1 MASNKKEERTMAPTI
16 TLADFDR
23 AVANSRRN
31 LEALIAEQANAEMAA
46 LAAVTAQIAISES
59 EQRRVDAAQRRQ
71 LAIDEFNANAL
82 AVAQLSFA
90 DFQER
95 AQNLRAMARQA
106 EQLHDAIVAGTMEL
120 ERDAAA
126 TVKMLVDAMPEPS
139 EDNASEALAAAAP
152 NGLAISLPEWL
163 KSLNQKRWLSW
174 PGVNNW
180 TLDQLAR
187 GLAAERLKRKR

>member
-1 MASNKKEERTMAPTI
+1 MTMTTI

-23 AVANSRRN
+23 AVATSRRN
-31 LEALIAEQANAEMAA
+31 LESLIAEQSHAEMMA
-46 LAAVTAQIAISES
+46 LAALTAQIAISES
-59 EQRRVDAAQRRQ
+59 EQRRVDAEQRRQ
-71 LAIDEFNANAL
+71 LAIDEFKANAL

-90 DFQER
+90 DFAER
-95 AQNLRAMARQA
+95 ANGLRAMARQC
-106 EQLHDAIVAGTMEL
+106 EEMHQAIIAGTMEL
-120 ERDAAA
+120 ERDASTAIHR
-126 TVKMLVDAMPEPS
+126 LIGAMPEPS

-163 KSLNQKRWLSW
+163 KALNQKRWLSW

-187 GLAAERLKRKR
+187 GLAAERVKRQSKR

>member
-1 MASNKKEERTMAPTI
+1 MAPTI

>member
-1 MASNKKEERTMAPTI
+1 MTMTTI

-31 LEALIAEQANAEMAA
+31 LEQLIAEQAVAEMAA
-46 LAAVTAQIAISES
+46 LQALTDQIALSEA
-59 EQRRVDAAQRRQ
+59 EQSRIDAELERRALQ
-71 LAIDEFNANAL
+71 DEFRSNAL
-82 AVAQLSFA
+82 ACAQLSFA
-90 DFQER
+90 DFHER
-95 AQNLRAMARQA
+95 ANGLRAMARQC
-106 EQLHDAIVAGTMEL
+106 EQLHDAIIAGTIEL
-120 ERDAAA
+120 ERDATTAIQRLIGA
-126 TVKMLVDAMPEPS
+126 IPEPS

-163 KSLNQKRWLSW
+163 KTLNQKRWLSW

-187 GLAAERLKRKR
+187 GLANERLKRKR

>member
-1 MASNKKEERTMAPTI
+1 MTPTI

-31 LEALIAEQANAEMAA
+31 LEQLIADQANAEMAA
-46 LAAVTAQIAISES
+46 LAALTEQIALSEMEQQRVDA
-59 EQRRVDAAQRRQ
+59 EQRRQAA
-71 LAIDEFNANAL
+71 LEEFKANAL

-95 AQNLRAMARQA
+95 ANGLRAMARQA
-106 EQLHDAIVAGTMEL
+106 EQLHDAIIAGTMEL
-120 ERDAAA
+120 ERDATTAIQR
-126 TVKMLVDAMPEPS
+126 LIGAMPEPS

-163 KSLNQKRWLSW
+163 KTLNQKRWLSW

-180 TLDQLAR
+180 QLDQLAR
-187 GLAAERLKRKR
+187 GLANERVKRQPKR

>member
-1 MASNKKEERTMAPTI
+1 MTTI

-31 LEALIAEQANAEMAA
+31 LEQLIADQANAEMAA
-46 LAAVTAQIAISES
+46 LAALTEQIALSEL
-59 EQRRVDAAQRRQ
+59 EQQRVDAAQRRQ
-71 LAIDEFNANAL
+71 AAIDEFKANAL
-82 AVAQLSFA
+82 ACAQLSFA
-90 DFQER
+90 DFHER
-95 AQNLRAMARQA
+95 ANGLRAMARQA

-126 TVKMLVDAMPEPS
+126 TVKMLVDALPEPT

-152 NGLAISLPEWL
+152 NGLSLSLPEWL

-174 PGVNNW
+174 PAVNNW

-187 GLAAERLKRKR
+187 GLAAERLKKKR

>member
-59 EQRRVDAAQRRQ
+59 EQRRVDAEQRRQ
-71 LAIDEFNANAL
+71 AALEEFKANAL

-90 DFQER
+90 DYHER
-95 AQNLRAMARQA
+95 ANNLRAMARQA
-106 EQLHDAIVAGTMEL
+106 EQLHDAIVAGTIEL
-120 ERDAAA
+120 ERDATTA
-126 TVKMLVDAMPEPS
+126 VNHLIGAMPEPS

-152 NGLAISLPEWL
+152 NGLSLSLPEWL
-163 KSLNQKRWLSW
+163 KALNQKRWLSW

-187 GLAAERLKRKR
+187 GLAAERQKKKR